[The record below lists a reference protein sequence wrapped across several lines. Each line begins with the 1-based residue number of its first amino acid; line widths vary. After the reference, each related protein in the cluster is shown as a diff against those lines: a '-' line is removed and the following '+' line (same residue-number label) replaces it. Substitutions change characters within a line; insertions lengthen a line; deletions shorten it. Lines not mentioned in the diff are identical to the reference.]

1 MVETFEILCSF
12 SGIAVLAAACFFGY
26 MLALLQRRIA
36 TMLSHDTVSNELI
49 IAINCGPDDLNSDI

>member
-1 MVETFEILCSF
+1 MSHELGLKFEILSSF

-36 TMLSHDTVSNELI
+36 IILSHDTVSTNLLSRSI
-49 IAINCGPDDLNSDI
+49 VD